1 MIEQRKKRT
10 PLKRPKSPEELEKFQ
25 RARLAVK
32 KDERQGELFED
43 DRSRNDEAPH
53 GR

>member
-1 MIEQRKKRT
+1 M
-10 PLKRPKSPEELEKFQ
+10 PEELEKFE
-25 RARLAVK
+25 LAMLEVK

-43 DRSRNDEAPH
+43 DRSRNNEAPR

>member
-10 PLKRPKSPEELEKFQ
+10 PLKRPNSPAELEKFE

-32 KDERQGELFED
+32 EDERQGELFED
-43 DRSRNDEAPH
+43 DCSRNDEAPR